1 MDKNVM
7 LLSLAPLLNT
17 SHSPYSLYY
26 IYTISIMD
34 ALYDLYAWIYD
45 MEMRPSPTSVSI
57 SVSANLS
64 RSAASTY
71 DTMVTFLFC
80 IY

>member
-1 MDKNVM
+1 
-7 LLSLAPLLNT
+7 
-17 SHSPYSLYY
+17 
-26 IYTISIMD
+26 MD
-34 ALYDLYAWIYD
+34 ALYDLYARIYD

-57 SVSANLS
+57 SESAIL
-64 RSAASTY
+64 SAASTY